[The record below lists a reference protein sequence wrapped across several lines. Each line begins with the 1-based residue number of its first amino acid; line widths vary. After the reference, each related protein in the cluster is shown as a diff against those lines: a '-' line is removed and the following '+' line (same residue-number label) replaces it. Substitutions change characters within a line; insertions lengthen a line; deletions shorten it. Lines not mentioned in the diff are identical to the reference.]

1 MTRPKA
7 LSWAISKDHL
17 PPDVQPHVPDD
28 LEDGQLAF
36 WWAAFAKGV
45 SSVEGA
51 RPRYEP
57 EHDYRMP
64 PAIDMLKAAKVE
76 DNYGDDPVEA
86 TADEIVGRVGVLMGC
101 AMEMT
106 ERKVD
111 QAVLDRVLFQDDEIC
126 KFRDGDAPLDERL
139 IEAMVGKVL
148 ERNKLIDGDNW

>member
-7 LSWAISKDHL
+7 LSWSISKDHL

-45 SSVEGA
+45 ASVEES

-64 PAIDMLKAAKVE
+64 PAVDMLKAAKAE
-76 DNYGDDPVEA
+76 DNYGDDPMEA
-86 TADEIVGRVGVLMGC
+86 TAEETVGRVNLLMGI
-101 AMEMT
+101 AKALAPDADEST
-106 ERKVD
+106 
-111 QAVLDRVLFQDDEIC
+111 LDRVLVQDDAVV
-126 KFRDGDAPLDERL
+126 KFRDGEGPRDQRL
-139 IEAMVGKVL
+139 MENLVAGVL
-148 ERNKLIDGDNW
+148 TRAKIIKEDNW